1 MEPETNI
8 QSEQAAV
15 LSIKDWIITFIIAAI
30 PIVNIIMLF
39 VWGFGDST
47 NPNKANWAK
56 ASLILMA
63 AVAVLYLLIMLIFAG
78 AMFSGMN

>member
-1 MEPETNI
+1 METETNL
-8 QSEQAAV
+8 QGEQAAV

-39 VWGFGDST
+39 VWGFGDGT

-63 AVAVLYLLIMLIFAG
+63 AFAIIYILIMVIFTG